1 MSNISRRIEKL
12 ENKVQSM
19 EVELGDRQAKLLEL
33 QRLEKTEPLKAL
45 FLRAEL
51 KYGRKVSFTELLSE
65 ALKESEKDFSEV

>member
-1 MSNISRRIEKL
+1 MFNIKRRIEKL

-33 QRLEKTEPLKAL
+33 QHLEKTEPLKAL

-51 KYGRKVSFTELLSE
+51 EYGRKVTFTELLSD
-65 ALKESEKDFSEV
+65 ALRQDTSRDEK